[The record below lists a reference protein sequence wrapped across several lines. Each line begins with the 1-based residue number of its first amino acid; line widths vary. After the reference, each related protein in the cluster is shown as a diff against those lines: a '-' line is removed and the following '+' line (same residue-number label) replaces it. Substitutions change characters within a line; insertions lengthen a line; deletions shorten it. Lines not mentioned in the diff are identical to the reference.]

1 MRLQEF
7 VQRDIIS
14 QLLESEN
21 GEWILVEAK
30 HDSKSKSKS
39 KNSKAE
45 PNLPAV
51 VGVQFVKG
59 KLFDS
64 TVAERKQ
71 MMSGVDAKIEE
82 FMATKTADPLQP
94 FGGKDK
100 PFGGDGPIGRAFPK
114 MRYASLN
121 SDLRLFY
128 SIEGRNPTIIKM
140 FGVFSHDDI
149 GLGQPNNIN
158 RQASFIKRLRP
169 EVNNL

>member
-7 VQRDIIS
+7 VQRDVIS

-21 GEWILVEAK
+21 NEWILVEAK
-30 HDSKSKSKS
+30 SKS
-39 KNSKAE
+39 KNTKVE

-51 VGVQFVKG
+51 VGVQFLKS
-59 KLFDS
+59 KSFDS
-64 TVAERKQ
+64 TVAGRKQ
-71 MMSGVDAKIEE
+71 MMSNLEAKIEE
-82 FMATKTADPLQP
+82 FMATKAADPMQP

-114 MRYASLN
+114 MRYANLN

-128 SIEGRNPTIIKM
+128 TIEGRNPTIIKM
-140 FGVFSHDDI
+140 YGVFSHDDI
-149 GLGQPNNIN
+149 GLGQPPSIN
-158 RQASFIKRLRP
+158 RQASFIKKLRP